1 MDNKIIVNGQVVA
14 HSSNSYNNLDEVTL
28 PMINS
33 AKLIGNLT
41 SSELNMYTKAE
52 VEKLVASARSVK
64 LVENYPS
71 SPSAGIL
78 YYVGTEAPYQV
89 CTYST
94 DTLARIDLGS
104 TETDLS
110 DYVKLIPSH
119 KDETGKVIYEIG
131 HNEGIDDGRE
141 LVAHSVTGIINEID
155 TALQD
160 RVNVLENDLTTENKK
175 VVEAINE
182 LNDVKIPVV
191 STKKTS
197 VAELLESGSG
207 VYTDVVFADANE
219 SPDGSTDSAYIVT
232 VRKNNPQ
239 NCSYIAHRQ
248 RENLFYVAST
258 GSKGWSGWV
267 GLNTANQQG
276 NSLLLPNHADNL
288 YNNIYYTFGDMSSE
302 NRRGYMKLFE
312 VPYIGAYSDVLID
325 VKVRSSYMSCGMNG
339 EILLQIRR
347 GSTNGLAKN
356 FEIYSKIIEACDN
369 PYGSITP
376 ALMVYK
382 SATDSRVTVYLI
394 CDGQY
399 YRGTVEVNYR
409 VCKNNTA
416 GGGNTISPV
425 VDDTCGKFLTVDP
438 KDYTDWELFS
448 FTTNKVVVTQSS
460 GTGATITCDAYRIP
474 SSNMYSIFMTVTM
487 KRDGSGTVGQMN
499 LIPNQ
504 FYETAGST
512 AGGKIAGIAF
522 DASGNVSVHGT
533 DVKNGDA
540 YRVCFTIPCRTR
552 FK

>member
-110 DYVKLIPSH
+110 EYVKLIPSH

-182 LNDVKIPVV
+182 LKDGVDKRVTEKIGAYTNKSPQDIFNEVFEEGVGVKVYNYISWGNDYKPQDV
-191 STKKTS
+191 
-197 VAELLESGSG
+197 SGSG
-207 VYTDVVFADANE
+207 GCVVHVNGNKDTAESSRYGAMYWQSQGNGNIYVCYLKQNVAQPWKKLEIDDGTDDAGISKYEDVDTADCYEDMDYLPIPSGA
-219 SPDGSTDSAYIVT
+219 DQTKCYQWKKVT
-232 VRKNNPQ
+232 KAATATT
-239 NCSYIAHRQ
+239 I
-248 RENLFYVAST
+248 L
-258 GSKGWSGWV
+258 
-267 GLNTANQQG
+267 ANQIYGIVEITYVTNRNG
-276 NSLLLPNHADNL
+276 NGSYL
-288 YNNIYYTFGDMSSE
+288 E
-302 NRRGYMKLFE
+302 E
-312 VPYIGAYSDVLID
+312 VF
-325 VKVRSSYMSCGMNG
+325 
-339 EILLQIRR
+339 
-347 GSTNGLAKN
+347 T
-356 FEIYSKIIEACDN
+356 
-369 PYGSITP
+369 
-376 ALMVYK
+376 
-382 SATDSRVTVYLI
+382 
-394 CDGQY
+394 QY
-399 YRGTVEVNYR
+399 Q
-409 VCKNNTA
+409 
-416 GGGNTISPV
+416 GGNAGTIV
-425 VDDTCGKFLTVDP
+425 K
-438 KDYTDWELFS
+438 
-448 FTTNKVVVTQSS
+448 
-460 GTGATITCDAYRIP
+460 YRRKG
-474 SSNMYSIFMTVTM
+474 Y
-487 KRDGSGTVGQMN
+487 
-499 LIPNQ
+499 
-504 FYETAGST
+504 
-512 AGGKIAGIAF
+512 
-522 DASGNVSVHGT
+522 NVSYGKYKTNFSSMV
-533 DVKNGDA
+533 
-540 YRVCFTIPCRTR
+540 FTAWTAC
-552 FK
+552 